1 MLLFNPQ
8 NNTCFSIFRRYVACF
23 DALCVIV
30 WLLVHF
36 LALFSMFCSQERLR
50 PALFVVPGCTTPRKS
65 NHRPSS
71 AFSTHSGRSSRPIE
85 VKQAALSF
93 WKWGNG
99 ERSLKV
105 MLSTYVDPILFPL
118 HIISSFAARWR
129 VSATSI
135 LGSPRQRILE
145 IRESNKGFTCLGMFG
160 VCPEVERQA
169 VFGLCWTSLTLG
181 YFLWLKGGTTAPD
194 STELKSRKSPG
205 VLQEGGRRSLPG
217 DLRRTRT
224 PAFGFRVDL
233 EGWELYSSSYFKMW
247 DRGWFGNLVQK
258 LWKKDRIYFIVK
270 LS

>member
-8 NNTCFSIFRRYVACF
+8 NNTRFSIFRRYVACF

-36 LALFSMFCSQERLR
+36 LTLFSMFCSQERLR
-50 PALFVVPGCTTPRKS
+50 PALFVVSGCTTPRKS

-93 WKWGNG
+93 WIWGNG

-105 MLSTYVDPILFPL
+105 MLSMYVDPILFPL
-118 HIISSFAARWR
+118 HIISAFAARWR

-145 IRESNKGFTCLGMFG
+145 IRE
-160 VCPEVERQA
+160 
-169 VFGLCWTSLTLG
+169 
-181 YFLWLKGGTTAPD
+181 
-194 STELKSRKSPG
+194 
-205 VLQEGGRRSLPG
+205 
-217 DLRRTRT
+217 
-224 PAFGFRVDL
+224 
-233 EGWELYSSSYFKMW
+233 
-247 DRGWFGNLVQK
+247 
-258 LWKKDRIYFIVK
+258 
-270 LS
+270 